1 LGRLLNEL
9 ARPLG
14 VGRYAGFLSDVM
26 TACRGAIPAQ
36 EWAVLEGHVHGLQR
50 KVEAALTGTNAF
62 FRVLGEF
69 LLQHSKR
76 KGDYDQRLRLTSGLR
91 VQPDWGEV
99 EIVWD
104 NLSAQLGAVLTRLEQ
119 LCGGL
124 SELEDFD
131 IEGIEEMVPDCAGYM
146 ARVGE
151 LREQI
156 NACIAE
162 PVASAIYWA
171 HVSARDGRVTLNA
184 APLHVGPLVQQYLF
198 QPKETVILTS
208 ATLTS
213 DNRFDYIRERLDA
226 WEADE
231 VTVGSPFDYKNST
244 LLYVPVDIPEPNQ
257 PYYQRTVEEVLTALC
272 RATEG
277 RTLVLFTSY
286 YQLRSSARALTR
298 PLAEDGIVVYQQ
310 GAGTSR
316 AQLLENFRTTPKA
329 VLMGTRSFWEGV
341 DVVGPALSVLVIAR
355 LPFSVPDDP
364 IFAARAETFDDPFA
378 EYAIPDAVLRFRQG
392 FGRLIRT
399 KSDRGVVVVLDKRVL
414 TKSYGPVFLN
424 SLPECTPARASL
436 AKLPDAARRWLAV
449 QPEGA

>member
-1 LGRLLNEL
+1 
-9 ARPLG
+9 
-14 VGRYAGFLSDVM
+14 M
-26 TACRGAIPAQ
+26 MACRGAIPAG
-36 EWAVLEGHVHGLQR
+36 EWATLEGHIHGLQR
-50 KVEAALTGTNAF
+50 KVETALDGSRVF
-62 FRVLGEF
+62 FQVLGEF
-69 LLQHSKR
+69 LNQHTSR

-104 NLSAQLGAVLTRLEQ
+104 NLSAQLGAVLIDLEQ
-119 LCGGL
+119 LCDGL

-131 IEGIEEMVPDCAGYM
+131 IQGIEEMSPDCAGYL
-146 ARVGE
+146 ARLIE

-162 PVASAIYWA
+162 PTAAAVYWA
-171 HVSARDGRVTLNA
+171 HLSAKDGRLTLHA
-184 APLHVGPLVQQYLF
+184 APLHVGPLVQRHLF
-198 QPKETVILTS
+198 QPKQTVILTS

-244 LLYVPVDIPEPNQ
+244 LLYLPVDIPEPNQ
-257 PYYQRTVEEVLTALC
+257 PYYQRTVEEVLVALC
-272 RATEG
+272 RAAEG

-286 YQLRSSARALTR
+286 YQLRSSAKAIVR
-298 PLAEDGIVVYQQ
+298 PLAEDGILVYQQ
-310 GAGTSR
+310 GSGASR
-316 AQLLENFRTTPKA
+316 AQLLESFRTTPKA

-364 IFAARAETFDDPFA
+364 VFSARAETFDDPFT
-378 EYAIPDAVLRFRQG
+378 EYAVPDAVLRFRQG

-399 KSDRGVVVVLDKRVL
+399 QSDRGVVVVLDKRVL
-414 TKSYGPVFLN
+414 TKSYGPTFLD
-424 SLPECTPARASL
+424 SLPDCTQVRASL
-436 AKLPDAARRWLAV
+436 AKLPDAARRWLALK
-449 QPEGA
+449 PEGE